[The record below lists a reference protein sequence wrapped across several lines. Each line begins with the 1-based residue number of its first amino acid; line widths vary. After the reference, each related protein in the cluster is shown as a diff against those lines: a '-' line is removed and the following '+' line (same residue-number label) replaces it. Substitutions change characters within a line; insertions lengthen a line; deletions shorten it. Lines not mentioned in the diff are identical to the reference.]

1 MNDSKHFLHMGTYAF
16 GARDYFFTSDFKKW
30 FVQNFMSLIPITR
43 GKLKENELSMLE
55 YILSY
60 RSDRYR
66 HGNSQA
72 AASDKYSHKSNKTD
86 PIQK

>member
-43 GKLKENELSMLE
+43 GKLKENELTSSTREWKME
-55 YILSY
+55 
-60 RSDRYR
+60 RRNND
-66 HGNSQA
+66 
-72 AASDKYSHKSNKTD
+72 SHVVV
-86 PIQK
+86 IARMR

>member
-43 GKLKENELSMLE
+43 GKLKENELTSLQLE
-55 YILSY
+55 NGKWREEIMIRTSSSSLACG
-60 RSDRYR
+60 D
-66 HGNSQA
+66 
-72 AASDKYSHKSNKTD
+72 D
-86 PIQK
+86 QKRTCRQ